1 MLIPSLRVMVPA
13 IASIIYF
20 WLSLTEDDDAV
31 IVVVN
36 ILASPSI
43 PCIVG
48 SLLMFNLREAAQR
61 GVNGGTNVSLN
72 VRTEGT
78 MIFA

>member
-13 IASIIYF
+13 ITSTIYL
-20 WLSLTEDDDAV
+20 WLSPTEYDAV
-31 IVVVN
+31 IIVMN
-36 ILASPSI
+36 IFTSLSI

-48 SLLMFNLREAAQR
+48 SLIMFNLREAAQR
-61 GVNGGTNVSLN
+61 GVNGGTNISLN

-78 MIFA
+78 MVFT